1 VIWSSRFRVHHRLAS
16 AYRNDRLF
24 VLGDAAHVHSPAGGQ
39 GMNCGLVDA
48 CVLGQLLADVISGR
62 RAVEEL
68 GSYEMLRR
76 PAAKG
81 VLALADR
88 LTTMATM
95 PAGLRRT
102 ARNTVLRTLNRIRP
116 AKRLFAQN
124 LSGLSRK
131 RLATLTPA
139 TATNGSAPA
148 LRSGS
153 RALIPS
159 L

>member
-1 VIWSSRFRVHHRLAS
+1 
-16 AYRNDRLF
+16 
-24 VLGDAAHVHSPAGGQ
+24 
-39 GMNCGLVDA
+39 MNCGLVDA

-68 GSYEMLRR
+68 GSYETLRR

-102 ARNTVLRTLNRIRP
+102 ARNTLLSTLNRIRP

-131 RLATLTPA
+131 RLATLPPA
-139 TATNGSAPA
+139 TPPVGGGPPTFRPA
-148 LRSGS
+148 LNVG
-153 RALIPS
+153 
-159 L
+159 